1 MQNLI
6 CSLMGQ
12 VSNKEAYTQVLMQ
25 YERGLIASIHMSNE
39 YVRLIETYNDMLD
52 KENNTLKECE

>member
-1 MQNLI
+1 MQR
-6 CSLMGQ
+6 